1 MTGPFG
7 CMQPCAVAAW
17 HSAGSYAGAFA
28 ARSSACPAWKPA
40 VPAPP
45 RVALSKVARPLLTYR
60 WFGIS
65 PLKRTPGSAA
75 ARRCSAVTA
84 RSLSLREAASGRAA
98 VPLSAPLPSVNWSRA
113 RLFCIVAAACAGD
126 CAPAASAHLPVP
138 AANGAPGPAD
148 TLAGCTPCGRAV
160 RRCVNDA
167 AVAEAGD
174 TVRSRDSVA
183 AGSGATGCG
192 GGV

>member
-1 MTGPFG
+1 
-7 CMQPCAVAAW
+7 MQPCAVAAW

-28 ARSSACPAWKPA
+28 VRSSACPAWKPA
-40 VPAPP
+40 VPVPP
-45 RVALSKVARPLLTYR
+45 RAALSKVARSLLTHR
-60 WFGIS
+60 WFGVS
-65 PLKRTPGSAA
+65 PLKGTPGTVA
-75 ARRCSAVTA
+75 ARRCSACTA

-98 VPLSAPLPSVNWSRA
+98 ASLSASLPSVNCSRA
-113 RLFCIVAAACAGD
+113 RLFCIVAAAPAGD
-126 CAPAASAHLPVP
+126 CAPAASTHLPVP
-138 AANGAPGPAD
+138 AADSAPGPAD

-167 AVAEAGD
+167 AVAEAGG

-183 AGSGATGCG
+183 AGRGAAGCG